1 MIPFRLAH
9 VTNTSMLSLAVY
21 LVHHD
26 KSTEQGFFYSDCV
39 NQITVT
45 AKSSQNKGRSEF
57 STKT

>member
-26 KSTEQGFFYSDCV
+26 KSTEQGIAI

>member
-26 KSTEQGFFYSDCV
+26 KVLNKVFF
-39 NQITVT
+39 T
-45 AKSSQNKGRSEF
+45 AIALTRLQ
-57 STKT
+57 